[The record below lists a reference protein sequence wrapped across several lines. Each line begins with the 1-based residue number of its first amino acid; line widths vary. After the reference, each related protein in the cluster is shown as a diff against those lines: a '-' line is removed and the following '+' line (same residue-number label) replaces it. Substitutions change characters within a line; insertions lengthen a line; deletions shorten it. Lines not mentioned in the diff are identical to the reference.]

1 MFYLSQNK
9 NTNASNEIAENSY
22 DPSDY
27 QSSKEVDKGLAITH
41 EQVSDT
47 YVEGTIDGVIDDLA
61 KKEREFPK
69 K

>member
-1 MFYLSQNK
+1 MFSLSQKKTNK
-9 NTNASNEIAENSY
+9 NCEVAENSF

-27 QSSKEVDKGLAITH
+27 SSSKEVDKGLAITH

-47 YVEGTIDGVIDDLA
+47 FTEGTIDAEIDNL
-61 KKEREFPK
+61 EREEKKFPK

>member
-1 MFYLSQNK
+1 MGKKKNNKSSQV
-9 NTNASNEIAENSY
+9 AENSF

-27 QSSKEVDKGLAITH
+27 SSSQEVDQGLAITH

-47 YVEGTIDGVIDDLA
+47 LTEGTIDGKIDNLEE
-61 KKEREFPK
+61 KEKQFPK